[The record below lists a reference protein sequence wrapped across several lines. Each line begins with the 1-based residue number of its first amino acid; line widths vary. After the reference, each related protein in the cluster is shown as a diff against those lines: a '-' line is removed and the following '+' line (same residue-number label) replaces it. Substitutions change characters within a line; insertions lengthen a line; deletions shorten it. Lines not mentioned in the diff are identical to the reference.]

1 MENIQLLT
9 EASVK
14 IVILIK
20 HLNNLWTSPNVHPHL
35 KNETK
40 IKLRNFFSEAPLIL
54 ADTAIL
60 LKNPKLVDEV
70 ALQNIVADVSQLTAS
85 ALSIVNDVRDL
96 TKN

>member
-20 HLNNLWTSPNVHPHL
+20 HLNNLWTSPTVHPRL
-35 KNETK
+35 KKET
-40 IKLRNFFSEAPLIL
+40 IVKLRDFFSEAPLIL
-54 ADTAIL
+54 ADSAIL
-60 LKNPKLVDEV
+60 LKNPKLVDE
-70 ALQNIVADVSQLTAS
+70 ASLQSIVADVSQLTAS
-85 ALSIVNDVRDL
+85 ALAIVNDVRDL